1 MQRLELCEQGVGG
14 ISLRGEGKK
23 GGREDYGF
31 LCRMRAFFWFLYLLV
46 KGFEVGDMEEIIVC
60 M

>member
-14 ISLRGEGKK
+14 ISLRGEGRK

-31 LCRMRAFFWFLYLLV
+31 LCRMRAFFLV
-46 KGFEVGDMEEIIVC
+46 SISFGERL
-60 M
+60 